1 MGSIGNSGNRNVA
14 VKFTVSA
21 DSYGIT
27 DSEAK
32 SIENFVT
39 AAVENRYEDDGDSI
53 ATNIK
58 PKDRERLAQSIADT
72 FKNALGWNVD
82 VSIRRKTEGGNTSRL
97 RGGGKVGK
105 TVWTAISYRKRG

>member
-1 MGSIGNSGNRNVA
+1 MGGRGTNGNRNTA
-14 VKFTVSA
+14 ARFTISA

-32 SIENFVT
+32 SIENFVI
-39 AAVENRYEDDGDSI
+39 AAVENRFEDDGDSI

-58 PKDRERLAQSIADT
+58 PKDRERLAQSIANT
-72 FKNALGWNVD
+72 FKKSLGWDVD
-82 VSIRRKTEGGNTSRL
+82 VSIRRKTEGGNISKL

-105 TVWTAISYRKRG
+105 TIWTVISYKKR